1 MKLIYFFIACLLTN
15 SAYTQN
21 QVLGKLKDSAGKPIE
36 FSNILLYTQS
46 DTVKVLKG
54 TTSDSAGHFVFLGVN
69 AGKYLVKVHSIGY
82 KSYSLFVEKSSQQN
96 LTLNTIVLENNASA
110 LNEVTI
116 SSKKELIQKTKTG
129 FVINADATLS
139 QQGGS
144 AIDLLRNTP
153 TVFVDGEGAI
163 NVRGKSPMILINGRN
178 SKLANLNAIPA
189 NSIDQI
195 ELITSPGA
203 SYDAESEN
211 GIINIILKKGKTDG
225 FNGAFSI
232 SSGAAYSWRL
242 NNSLMLNYKKK
253 QWNFGVGYDN
263 RLAER
268 NRMANGDRIN
278 FNSPTQYYLTQ
289 RRNDIREEGI
299 HNIRSTVDYT
309 GTQYTIGAEIILGF
323 EKETNFETLFNTLE
337 NNNKIFQS
345 KSRRFSDERRKENA
359 FEAAFKYERKLQQE
373 GQKWNINFST
383 SNSNGIENTAIN
395 TQSLTLDN
403 NSLGSPYNQRTG
415 FAEESSI
422 NNFRVDYAQK
432 INNGLFETGYK
443 GLLRSFGINFSQDD
457 ELNGSFTAVPN
468 RTGKLNFNEWVNAYY
483 VQYRKTINENW
494 DYELGIRAEQTNN
507 KGNVNSL
514 NVDFKNNYFNLFPN
528 ANFGYKITNNQNIRF
543 TYGKRINRPS
553 LGQLNPFVD
562 ITDSLTQRSGN
573 PNLMP
578 EISHNLELGYSNN
591 FSKSSIMAK
600 VYYRNS
606 TNSILPFTI
615 LQPNQVLF
623 TQPFNAGTTITVGF
637 ETIFSFDPFPF
648 WKSNWSASI
657 FNQSIEAKNINAQ
670 ALNQLLSWNTKWIN
684 DFIPWKKSK
693 LQVIGVYNA
702 PTATLQGNRIAV
714 YNVDI
719 AFQQKIGNDKAR
731 FGLIVTDIFNTQ
743 KNGFIWNTPDFNFS
757 RIFKVDTRAVLL
769 TFAYTFGTSFKE
781 KLMENKFSND

>member
-1 MKLIYFFIACLLTN
+1 MRLICFFITCFLTN
-15 SAYTQN
+15 SVYTQN
-21 QVLGKLKDSAGKPIE
+21 QLLGKLKDSIGKPIE
-36 FSNILLYTQS
+36 FANILLYTQS
-46 DTVKVLKG
+46 DTVKVFKG
-54 TTSDSAGHFVFLGVN
+54 TTSDSAGHFVFLAVN

-82 KSYSLFVEKSSQQN
+82 KNYSLFVEKSSQQN
-96 LTLNTIVLENNASA
+96 LALNTIILENNASA

-116 SSKKELIQKTKTG
+116 NSKKEFIQKTKNG
-129 FVINADATLS
+129 FIINADATLS

-163 NVRGKSPMILINGRN
+163 NLRGKSPMILINGRN

-189 NSIDQI
+189 NSIDKI

-242 NNSLMLNYKKK
+242 NNSVMLNYKKK

-268 NRMANGDRIN
+268 NRKADGDRVN

-299 HNIRSTVDYT
+299 HNIRSTIDYS
-309 GTQYTIGAEIILGF
+309 GVKYIIGAEIIFGF

-337 NNNKIFQS
+337 NRSKIFQS
-345 KSRRFSDERRKENA
+345 KSRRFSDERRNENA
-359 FEAAFKYERKLQQE
+359 FEASLKYEQKLKKE
-373 GQKWNINFST
+373 GQKFTINLST

-395 TQSLTLDN
+395 TQSLTVDN

-422 NNFRVDYAQK
+422 NNLRVDYAQK

-443 GLLRSFGINFSQDD
+443 GLLRNFGINFSQDD
-457 ELNGSFTAVPN
+457 ELNGSFIAVPN

-483 VQYRKTINENW
+483 AQYRKTINENW
-494 DYELGIRAEQTNN
+494 DYEVGIRAEQTNN

-528 ANFGYKITNNQNIRF
+528 ANIGYIITNNQSIRF

-606 TNSILPFTI
+606 TNSILPFT
-615 LQPNQVLF
+615 LLLPNQVLF

-637 ETIFSFDPFPF
+637 ETIFAFDPFPF

-719 AFQQKIGNDKAR
+719 AFQQKMANDKAR

-743 KNGFIWNTPDFNFS
+743 KNGFIWDTPDFNFS

>member
-1 MKLIYFFIACLLTN
+1 MRLICFFITCFLTN
-15 SAYTQN
+15 SVYTQN
-21 QVLGKLKDSAGKPIE
+21 QLLGKLKDSIGKPIE
-36 FSNILLYTQS
+36 FANILLYTQS
-46 DTVKVLKG
+46 DTVKVFKG
-54 TTSDSAGHFVFLGVN
+54 TTSDSAGHFVFLAVN

-82 KSYSLFVEKSSQQN
+82 KNYSLFVEKSSQQN
-96 LTLNTIVLENNASA
+96 LALNTIILENNASA

-116 SSKKELIQKTKTG
+116 NSKKELIQKTKTG

-163 NVRGKSPMILINGRN
+163 NLRGKSPMILINGRN

-242 NNSLMLNYKKK
+242 NNSVMLNYKKK

-268 NRMANGDRIN
+268 NRKADGDRVN

-299 HNIRSTVDYT
+299 HNIRSTIDYS
-309 GTQYTIGAEIILGF
+309 GVKYIIGAEIIFGF

-337 NNNKIFQS
+337 NRSKIFQS
-345 KSRRFSDERRKENA
+345 KSRRFSDERRNENA
-359 FEAAFKYERKLQQE
+359 FEASLKYEQKLKKE
-373 GQKWNINFST
+373 GQKFTINLST

-395 TQSLTLDN
+395 TQSLTVDN

-422 NNFRVDYAQK
+422 NNLRVDYAQK

-443 GLLRSFGINFSQDD
+443 GLLRNFGINFSQDD
-457 ELNGSFTAVPN
+457 ELNGSFIAVPN
-468 RTGKLNFNEWVNAYY
+468 RSGKLNFNEWVNAYY
-483 VQYRKTINENW
+483 AQYRKTINENW
-494 DYELGIRAEQTNN
+494 DYEVGIRAEQTNN

-528 ANFGYKITNNQNIRF
+528 ANIGYKITNNQSIRF

-606 TNSILPFTI
+606 TNSILPFT
-615 LQPNQVLF
+615 LLLPNQVLF

-637 ETIFSFDPFPF
+637 ETIFAFDPFPF

-719 AFQQKIGNDKAR
+719 AFQQKMANDKAR

-743 KNGFIWNTPDFNFS
+743 KNGFIWDTPDFNFS

>member
-1 MKLIYFFIACLLTN
+1 MRLICFFITCFLAN
-15 SAYTQN
+15 SVYTQN
-21 QVLGKLKDSAGKPIE
+21 QLLGKLKDSIGKPIE
-36 FSNILLYTQS
+36 FANILLYTQS
-46 DTVKVLKG
+46 DTVKVFKG
-54 TTSDSAGHFVFLGVN
+54 TTSDSAGHFVFLAVN

-82 KSYSLFVEKSSQQN
+82 KNYSLFVEKSSQQN
-96 LTLNTIVLENNASA
+96 LALNTIILENNASA

-116 SSKKELIQKTKTG
+116 NSKKELIQKTKTG

-163 NVRGKSPMILINGRN
+163 NLRGKSPMILINGRN

-242 NNSLMLNYKKK
+242 NNSVMLNYKKK

-268 NRMANGDRIN
+268 NRKADGDRVN

-299 HNIRSTVDYT
+299 HNIRSTIDYS
-309 GTQYTIGAEIILGF
+309 GVKYIIGAEIIFGF

-337 NNNKIFQS
+337 NRSKIFQS
-345 KSRRFSDERRKENA
+345 KSRRFSDERRNENA
-359 FEAAFKYERKLQQE
+359 FEASLKYEQKLKKE
-373 GQKWNINFST
+373 GQKFTINLST

-395 TQSLTLDN
+395 TQSLTVDN

-422 NNFRVDYAQK
+422 NNLRVDYAQK

-443 GLLRSFGINFSQDD
+443 GLLRNFGINFSQDD
-457 ELNGSFTAVPN
+457 ELNGSFIAVPN
-468 RTGKLNFNEWVNAYY
+468 RSGKLNFNEWVNAYY
-483 VQYRKTINENW
+483 AQYRKTINENW
-494 DYELGIRAEQTNN
+494 DYEVGIRAEQTNN

-528 ANFGYKITNNQNIRF
+528 ANIGYKITNNQSIRF

-606 TNSILPFTI
+606 TNSILPFT
-615 LQPNQVLF
+615 LLLPNQVLF

-637 ETIFSFDPFPF
+637 ETIFAFDPFPF

-719 AFQQKIGNDKAR
+719 AFQQKMANDKAR

-743 KNGFIWNTPDFNFS
+743 KNGFIWDTPDFNFS